1 MRLYSPQALAFLGDA
16 VYELLVRER
25 IVLKANRPV
34 SELHLQ
40 AVEQVRASY
49 QSQAYAVIEP
59 LLTEEEAAALKR
71 GRNLNSVKPPKNG
84 NVRDYRRATG
94 LESLF
99 GYLYVQGKLERINEL
114 FQQEYVEAKEPYKL
128 LKHAFTETI
137 DAQGHSHVAFQ
148 GTLQHT
154 DTIFDVSGEGNGP
167 IDAFF
172 NAIKDEKMSHFT
184 FLDYKSHAITNGSDS
199 QGVAYILLQDQRD
212 GKKYWGVGLSH
223 NINLAPLRAILS
235 AINRSKRK

>member
-1 MRLYSPQALAFLGDA
+1 MEHNFGFDLPKAMHPEFGHIVQVETDLVGKEISPQ
-16 VYELLVRER
+16 
-25 IVLKANRPV
+25 
-34 SELHLQ
+34 
-40 AVEQVRASY
+40 
-49 QSQAYAVIEP
+49 
-59 LLTEEEAAALKR
+59 
-71 GRNLNSVKPPKNG
+71 
-84 NVRDYRRATG
+84 
-94 LESLF
+94 
-99 GYLYVQGKLERINEL
+99 RINEL
-114 FQQEYVEAKEPYKL
+114 FHQEYIEAKEPYKM
-128 LKHAFTETI
+128 LKHAFEETV
-137 DAQGHSHVAFQ
+137 DAEGHSHVAFR

-154 DTIFDVSGEGNGP
+154 DTIFDVAGEGNGP

-172 NAIKDEKMSHFT
+172 RAIQGERMDHYT

>member
-1 MRLYSPQALAFLGDA
+1 MLFRSKGGAAYIMEHNFGYDLPKTMHPEFGHIVQVETDKVGTEISPQ
-16 VYELLVRER
+16 
-25 IVLKANRPV
+25 
-34 SELHLQ
+34 
-40 AVEQVRASY
+40 
-49 QSQAYAVIEP
+49 
-59 LLTEEEAAALKR
+59 
-71 GRNLNSVKPPKNG
+71 
-84 NVRDYRRATG
+84 
-94 LESLF
+94 
-99 GYLYVQGKLERINEL
+99 RINEL
-114 FQQEYVEAKEPYKL
+114 FHQEYIEAKEPYKL

-137 DAQGHSHVAFQ
+137 DAEGHSHVAFQ

-172 NAIKDEKMSHFT
+172 HAIQGERMDHYT

>member
-1 MRLYSPQALAFLGDA
+1 MGREYEPIIRINSQSGKGGAAYIMEHNFGYDLPKTMHPEFGHIVQVETDKVGTEISPQ
-16 VYELLVRER
+16 
-25 IVLKANRPV
+25 
-34 SELHLQ
+34 
-40 AVEQVRASY
+40 
-49 QSQAYAVIEP
+49 
-59 LLTEEEAAALKR
+59 
-71 GRNLNSVKPPKNG
+71 
-84 NVRDYRRATG
+84 
-94 LESLF
+94 
-99 GYLYVQGKLERINEL
+99 RINEL
-114 FQQEYVEAKEPYKL
+114 FHQEYIEAKEPYKL

-137 DAQGHSHVAFQ
+137 DAEGHSHVAFQ

-172 NAIKDEKMSHFT
+172 HAIQGERMDHYT

>member
-1 MRLYSPQALAFLGDA
+1 MRFIKSVYAVDSHTMGEPTRVVVGGIPNVPGATMMEKKHYLEQNYDHIRTALLLEPRGHRDMFGSIILPPCSPEADLG
-16 VYELLVRER
+16 
-25 IVLKANRPV
+25 IVFMEGDGFVNMCGHGSIGACSV
-34 SELHLQ
+34 
-40 AVEQVRASY
+40 AVE
-49 QSQAYAVIEP
+49 
-59 LLTEEEAAALKR
+59 
-71 GRNLNSVKPPKNG
+71 
-84 NVRDYRRATG
+84 TG
-94 LESLF
+94 L
-99 GYLYVQGKLERINEL
+99 
-114 FQQEYVEAKEPYKL
+114 VEAKEPYKM
-128 LKHAFTETI
+128 LKHAFEETV
-137 DAQGHSHVAFQ
+137 DAEGHSHVAFQ

-172 NAIKDEKMSHFT
+172 HAIQGERMDHYT

>member
-1 MRLYSPQALAFLGDA
+1 MKESNSDFWEIPYLPIDPADVGREYEPIIRINSQSGKGGAAYIMEHNFGYDLPKTMHPEFGHIVQVETDKVGTEISPQ
-16 VYELLVRER
+16 
-25 IVLKANRPV
+25 
-34 SELHLQ
+34 
-40 AVEQVRASY
+40 
-49 QSQAYAVIEP
+49 
-59 LLTEEEAAALKR
+59 
-71 GRNLNSVKPPKNG
+71 
-84 NVRDYRRATG
+84 
-94 LESLF
+94 
-99 GYLYVQGKLERINEL
+99 RINEL
-114 FQQEYVEAKEPYKL
+114 FHQEYIEAKEPYKL

-137 DAQGHSHVAFQ
+137 DAEGHSHVAFQ

-172 NAIKDEKMSHFT
+172 HAIQGERMDHYT